1 MPRQGGR
8 LRRSRDA
15 RLIGGVA
22 EGLSKRIGIDV
33 TIVRVGLVLF
43 GLASGTGVAAYVLA
57 WLFVPVEGE
66 DENIAQRALEDR
78 RGLTLAIGLLPVLLV
93 VFILGTVLGAGWI
106 DSITW
111 AAGISAAGLILIWR
125 NAPAEDRAVLER
137 LAQPVMQLV
146 VPEGRSW
153 ARISVRAV
161 VGAALLAGGLVCL
174 LVGHPSHLLVRS
186 LGGVLLVIAAF
197 VVVFGPWWLGLARD
211 LVVERQARALAEARA
226 NMATRVHD
234 SVLQTLALIQRR
246 ADDPQQVAKLARAQE
261 RELRSWLFSGSV
273 PGQGD
278 GDDQTV
284 GAAVQRIQR
293 EVEADHGITV
303 EVVTVGDCELDDNLR
318 ELLAAAKEAT
328 VNSAK
333 WSGADVVSLFAEVEP
348 RDVSVFVRDRGR
360 GFDPEAV
367 ASDRKGVSESVYG
380 RMSRHGGT
388 AEVRSAP
395 GEGTDVALKM
405 PREHA
410 RRVRRAGQQ

>member
-1 MPRQGGR
+1 
-8 LRRSRDA
+8 
-15 RLIGGVA
+15 LIGGVA
-22 EGLSKRIGIDV
+22 EGLSKRIGVDV

-66 DENIAQRALEDR
+66 HENIAQRALEDR
-78 RGLTLAIGLLPVLLV
+78 RGLTLAIGLLPVLVV
-93 VFILGTVLGAGWI
+93 VFILGTILGAGWI

-125 NAPAEDRAVLER
+125 NGPEEDRAVLQR

-146 VPEGRSW
+146 VPDDRSW

-161 VGAALLAGGLVCL
+161 LGAALLAGGLVCL

-186 LGGVLLVIAAF
+186 LGGVLLVVAAF
-197 VVVFGPWWLGLARD
+197 VVAFGPWWLGLARD

-261 RELRSWLFSGSV
+261 RELRSWLFTGSM

-278 GDDQTV
+278 GDDETV

-367 ASDRKGVSESVYG
+367 APDRKGVSESVYG

-388 AEVRSAP
+388 AEVKSAP

>member
-78 RGLTLAIGLLPVLLV
+78 RGLTLAIGLLPVLVV

-111 AAGISAAGLILIWR
+111 AAGISIAGLILIWR
-125 NAPAEDRAVLER
+125 NAPGEDRAVLER

-174 LVGHPSHLLVRS
+174 LIGHPSHLLVRS
-186 LGGVLLVIAAF
+186 LGGVILVIAAF

-278 GDDQTV
+278 GEDQTV

-293 EVEADHGITV
+293 D
-303 EVVTVGDCELDDNLR
+303 
-318 ELLAAAKEAT
+318 
-328 VNSAK
+328 
-333 WSGADVVSLFAEVEP
+333 
-348 RDVSVFVRDRGR
+348 DRGR
-360 GFDPEAV
+360 SRDNRG
-367 ASDRKGVSESVYG
+367 G
-380 RMSRHGGT
+380 RDGG
-388 AEVRSAP
+388 
-395 GEGTDVALKM
+395 
-405 PREHA
+405 
-410 RRVRRAGQQ
+410 

>member
-1 MPRQGGR
+1 
-8 LRRSRDA
+8 
-15 RLIGGVA
+15 LIGGVA
-22 EGLSKRIGIDV
+22 EGLSKKFGIDV
-33 TIVRVGLVLF
+33 TIIRVGLVLF

-66 DENIAQRALEDR
+66 DGNIAQRALDDR
-78 RGLTLAIGLLPVLLV
+78 RGLALALGLLPLLV
-93 VFILGTVLGAGWI
+93 IIFILGTVVGAGWI

-125 NAPAEDRAVLER
+125 NAPQEERAVLER
-137 LAQPVMQLV
+137 LAQPVVQLA

-153 ARISVRAV
+153 TRIGVRAG

-174 LVGHPSHLLVRS
+174 LAGHPSHLLVRS
-186 LGGVLLVIAAF
+186 LGGVVLVIAAF
-197 VVVFGPWWLGLARD
+197 VVMFGPWWLGVARD
-211 LVVERQARALAEARA
+211 LVVERQARALAEERA

-246 ADDPQQVAKLARAQE
+246 AGDPQQVAKLARAQE
-261 RELRSWLFSGSV
+261 RELRSWLFNGEPSGG
-273 PGQGD
+273 PGGE
-278 GDDQTV
+278 DQTV
-284 GAAVQRIQR
+284 GGAVQRIQR

-318 ELLAAAKEAT
+318 ALLAAAREAT

-333 WSGADVVSLFAEVEP
+333 WSGADVVSVFAEVEP
-348 RDVSVFVRDRGR
+348 GDVSVFVRDRGK
-360 GFDPEAV
+360 GFDPTAV
-367 ASDRKGVSESVYG
+367 PSDRKGVSESVYG

-388 AEVRSAP
+388 ADVKSSP

-405 PREHA
+405 PRQQT
-410 RRVRRAGQQ
+410 RGKVRRAGSL